1 MLGVLS
7 VEIFVLSAARIDVLN
22 TRFFVEALANLNL
35 LAVRTL
41 LGSYQDFIRNPA
53 LTGHNL
59 MDNEL
64 GWWNYLSSEYYMWD
78 DD

>member
-1 MLGVLS
+1 VGFL
-7 VEIFVLSAARIDVLN
+7 FK
-22 TRFFVEALANLNL
+22 ALANLNL

-41 LGSYQDFIRNPA
+41 LGSYQDFIRNPPV

-64 GWWNYLSSEYYMWD
+64 GWWNYLPSESYMWD